1 MPDARS
7 HDLIT
12 ILTGMILTPPV
23 YASLSAGDTQSAV
36 LYSGV
41 FVGSHLLSGMMFS
54 PDLDL
59 DSAIDN
65 RWGLFHWIWWP
76 YMHVVPHRHFWS
88 HGLVIPPLL
97 RLGYFLAFVIVFLY
111 GIARMLALVGI
122 VVPDYHVHLATII
135 RLIMAENPTA
145 TTMFLLGFI
154 TGGAVH
160 SIADWLVTG
169 GKRYL
174 GMVGYR
180 PRRSY
185 ANHDRSLH
193 RRGWY
198 D

>member
-1 MPDARS
+1 MPDARG

-12 ILTGMILTPPV
+12 ILTGAIMAPPV
-23 YASLSAGDTQSAV
+23 FASLTASDPPSAA
-36 LYSGV
+36 LYTGV
-41 FVGSHLLSGMMFS
+41 FVGSHLISGMMFS

-59 DSAIDN
+59 NSAIDN
-65 RWGLFHWIWWP
+65 RWGLFGWIWWP
-76 YMHVVPHRHFWS
+76 YMQVVPHRHFWS

-111 GIARMLALVGI
+111 GIARVLALIGI
-122 VVPDYHVHLATII
+122 VVPDYHIHLVAS
-135 RLIMAENPTA
+135 LQSIMADNPTL
-145 TTMFLLGFI
+145 TMCFFLGFI